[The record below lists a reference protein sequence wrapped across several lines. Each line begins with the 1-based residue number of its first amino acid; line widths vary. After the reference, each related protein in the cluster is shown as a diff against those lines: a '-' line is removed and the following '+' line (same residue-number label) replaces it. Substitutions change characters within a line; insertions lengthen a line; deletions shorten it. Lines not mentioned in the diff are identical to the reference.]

1 MKKLIVL
8 WTALLLL
15 TVGLRATPANADHDS
30 VMRQVADE
38 SEALKCLTDEL
49 RGGLRRQFHHSSVYQ
64 EIMSVNNEI
73 NSAARSIRNS
83 ARSGSDTGRLP
94 QDVEY
99 LTEHVYEL
107 AGLVREAKHR
117 SNRGFDQPIVGCT
130 DQIDVMISGMA
141 AKADFLARLIGSSR
155 GMSGRPTYPGSGYGG
170 YGGTGYGT
178 QGYGPTNYGGTYYR
192 GNNAPSH
199 GSNKLMDPRL
209 ITSNQYQNGNGQ
221 VGIYGA
227 NGRGVEFNNGGVVL
241 KLGGAQIR
249 LK

>member
-1 MKKLIVL
+1 MKRLIVL

-15 TVGLRATPANADHDS
+15 TVGVRATPANADHDS

-38 SEALKCLTDEL
+38 ADAVKCLTDDL
-49 RGGLRRQFHHSSVYQ
+49 RGGLRRQFHHSSFYQ
-64 EIMSVNNEI
+64 ELMSVNNEI
-73 NSAARSIRNS
+73 NSAARRVRNS
-83 ARSGSDTGRLP
+83 ARSGSDTCRLP
-94 QDVEY
+94 QDVGY
-99 LTEHVYEL
+99 LTEHVYQL
-107 AGLVREAKHR
+107 AGLVREAKNR
-117 SNRGFDQPIVGCT
+117 SNRGFDEPILGCAEYI
-130 DQIDVMISGMA
+130 DQMISEMA
-141 AKADFLARLIGSSR
+141 ARADLLRRLVGSSR
-155 GMSGRPTYPGSGYGG
+155 SVPGRPAYPESGYGG
-170 YGGTGYGT
+170 YGATGYGA
-178 QGYGPTNYGGTYYR
+178 QSYGPTNYGGTYYR

-209 ITSNQYQNGNGQ
+209 ITSNQYPYGNGP

>member
-30 VMRQVADE
+30 VMRQVAN
-38 SEALKCLTDEL
+38 EAEAVKCLTDDL

-73 NSAARSIRNS
+73 NSAARRIRNS

-94 QDVEY
+94 QDVEC

-107 AGLVREAKHR
+107 AGLVREAKYR
-117 SNRGFDQPIVGCT
+117 SNRGLDHPIIGCT
-130 DQIDVMISGMA
+130 DQVDEMISEMA
-141 AKADFLARLIGSSR
+141 ARANLLRRFVGSSR
-155 GMSGRPTYPGSGYGG
+155 GVAGRPAYPESGYGG
-170 YGGTGYGT
+170 YGTTGYSA

-192 GNNAPSH
+192 GN
-199 GSNKLMDPRL
+199 
-209 ITSNQYQNGNGQ
+209 
-221 VGIYGA
+221 

-241 KLGGAQIR
+241 KLGGTQIR